1 MSCAE
6 LQQPTMIIRFVVLGG
21 RIGAP
26 EKAEEWQR
34 RSPAKVEIPGMWDG
48 KLGFLG
54 DVSREIAHAIGRFW
68 GKEWQTIWRM
78 PV

>member
-6 LQQPTMIIRFVVLGG
+6 LQQPTITMRFFVLGG

-34 RSPAKVEIPGMWDG
+34 RSPAKVEMPGMWDG

-54 DVSREIAHAIGRFW
+54 GKVSS
-68 GKEWQTIWRM
+68 QLRM
-78 PV
+78 SADSSHSTVLTQNDL